1 MQDLFIYL
9 VKVNV
14 VIALSYLFY
23 WCLLRREKFF
33 ILNRFFL
40 LGAIVFA
47 FLLPLLP
54 GTLLPQ
60 LKEGIV
66 SPIRQPLS
74 QMDWFPSSPASIAST
89 STPEAEVLLTP
100 AHGEER
106 NRRLSI
112 FPIAAIVYG
121 LISLGFFA
129 RFMWQLVLLSR
140 LLKGNETVQLD
151 GIIYH
156 VTDKPVPPF
165 SFFQHLVIN
174 QTLSEKEAEQVVAH
188 EKVHIQQGHIADIL
202 LAQLVQVAFWIN
214 PFTWMLNRAIR
225 LNLEY
230 IADAAVL
237 KTGVDRK
244 AYQLNILNS
253 CLNPAEYELANLF
266 HSSTIKLRI
275 KMMHSKPSP
284 MSHLYKY
291 SLLLPLL
298 LGAYFLI
305 NPAMAQ
311 PSGRDAKATR
321 PVSPSSPA
329 RSNDTDK
336 ANLNYLTDGDPTPLM
351 RAAQKGDLALAK
363 LLVENGADVNEAVAG
378 DGSPLIVA
386 AKEGHLQLVTYLV
399 QKGAD
404 VNGAVPGDGNPL
416 IAAAANGHASVMAFL
431 VEKGAGVN
439 AIVPGD
445 ETALIQAAGRGHL
458 EIVKYLVARGA
469 DVHLAVLANEGI
481 DAELRSPL
489 NQALKHGHRAV
500 ATFLREKGARD

>member
-1 MQDLFIYL
+1 
-9 VKVNV
+9 
-14 VIALSYLFY
+14 
-23 WCLLRREKFF
+23 
-33 ILNRFFL
+33 
-40 LGAIVFA
+40 
-47 FLLPLLP
+47 
-54 GTLLPQ
+54 
-60 LKEGIV
+60 
-66 SPIRQPLS
+66 
-74 QMDWFPSSPASIAST
+74 
-89 STPEAEVLLTP
+89 
-100 AHGEER
+100 
-106 NRRLSI
+106 
-112 FPIAAIVYG
+112 
-121 LISLGFFA
+121 
-129 RFMWQLVLLSR
+129 
-140 LLKGNETVQLD
+140 
-151 GIIYH
+151 
-156 VTDKPVPPF
+156 
-165 SFFQHLVIN
+165 
-174 QTLSEKEAEQVVAH
+174 
-188 EKVHIQQGHIADIL
+188 
-202 LAQLVQVAFWIN
+202 
-214 PFTWMLNRAIR
+214 
-225 LNLEY
+225 
-230 IADAAVL
+230 
-237 KTGVDRK
+237 
-244 AYQLNILNS
+244 
-253 CLNPAEYELANLF
+253 
-266 HSSTIKLRI
+266 
-275 KMMHSKPSP
+275 

-305 NPAMAQ
+305 NPAIAQ
-311 PSGRDAKATR
+311 PSGRDAKAT
-321 PVSPSSPA
+321 PTVSSSPT

-351 RAAQKGDLALAK
+351 RAAQKGDLAQAK

-404 VNGAVPGDGNPL
+404 VNGAVLGDGNPL

-500 ATFLREKGARD
+500 ATFLREKGARE